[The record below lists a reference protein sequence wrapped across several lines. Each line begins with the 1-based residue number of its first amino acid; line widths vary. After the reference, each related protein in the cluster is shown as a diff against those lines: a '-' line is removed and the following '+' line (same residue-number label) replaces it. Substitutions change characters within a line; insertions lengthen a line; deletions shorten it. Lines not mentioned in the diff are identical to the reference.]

1 MVLTIT
7 QRFYYHYYV
16 CNTIT
21 TVYLLLWKEEVK
33 IIIISNFVCLDRSN
47 NVFCKTKMFDCTI
60 MYRKIYTALQ
70 YKYHDFVFLIFRIFY
85 YEIFIQF
92 ELKALKQTKKLR
104 RKNYKSANSLSSLY
118 IIQMRKWTFFAMFWR
133 NTLEIRHLYLESL
146 SIFIILVY

>member
-47 NVFCKTKMFDCTI
+47 NVLCKTKMFDCTI

-85 YEIFIQF
+85 YELFIQF

-104 RKNYKSANSLSSLY
+104 RKNYKSANSLSSLIHYSNAEMDIFCHVLAKY
-118 IIQMRKWTFFAMFWR
+118 IG
-133 NTLEIRHLYLESL
+133 N
-146 SIFIILVY
+146 